1 MGLLDALA
9 ATKEDDFKQAEPRSS
24 AGPLQ
29 IDIEDISPDPDQ
41 PRKQF
46 DSSLVETI
54 AKQLIDPDVGQIEA
68 IFVRTNPAGKP
79 PYLIVHGETRYR
91 AAKQASLSKLWAVVT
106 EDSGFIRQL
115 LSNET
120 RGDLTLLEKAAA
132 YQLLMDRHGFTQD
145 AVAQLLGKD
154 SAHVSMHR
162 ALLKMPRLV
171 ERALND
177 GKATTVRV
185 LTDLKNLVSAHK
197 DKKALEVIEEFIEK
211 SETITRSQI
220 AELNKRLSAKK
231 KKPKPKS
238 AVPMLDGKAFK
249 VVDVELQGSE
259 SVISVKRVGEKNAR
273 KYRLV
278 PCE

>member
-1 MGLLDALA
+1 MGLLDSLA
-9 ATKEDDFKQAEPRSS
+9 AAKDDDFKQATSRSS

-29 IDIEDISPDPDQ
+29 IDLEDIAPDPDQ

-46 DSSLVETI
+46 DSSLVDTI

-68 IFVRTNPAGKP
+68 IFVRTNPAGNP

-91 AAKQASLSKLWAVVT
+91 AAQQASMSKLWAVVT

-132 YQLLMDRHGFTQD
+132 YQHLIDHHGFTQE
-145 AVAQLLGKD
+145 AVAVLLGKD
-154 SAHVSMHR
+154 AAHVSMHR
-162 ALLKMPRLV
+162 ALLNMPPLV

-197 DKKALEVIEEFIEK
+197 SVKALDTIEAFIEK

-231 KKPKPKS
+231 PKPKPMS
-238 AVPMLDGKAFK
+238 VPMLDGKKFK
-249 VVDVELQGSE
+249 VLDVELQGSE
-259 SVISVKRVGEKNAR
+259 SVISVKRAGEKIVQ